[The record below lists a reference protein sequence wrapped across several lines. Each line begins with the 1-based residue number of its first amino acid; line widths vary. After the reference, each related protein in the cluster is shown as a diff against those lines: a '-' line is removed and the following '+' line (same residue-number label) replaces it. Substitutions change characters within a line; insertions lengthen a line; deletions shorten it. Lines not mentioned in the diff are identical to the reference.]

1 MKIDVA
7 NSQRTSGNGSISIN
21 DFEIIKKRISYAMKD
36 KNPVDSV
43 SFYRKGNLNE
53 SFKIKPEDVSLLLPS
68 KFSEIIIRVF
78 VYD

>member
-1 MKIDVA
+1 
-7 NSQRTSGNGSISIN
+7 
-21 DFEIIKKRISYAMKD
+21 MKD

-53 SFKIKPEDVSLLLPS
+53 SFHVKPEEVSLLLPA

-78 VYD
+78 VKD